1 MISMVVPVVKEGMPR
16 VLRMHDLV
24 DRGVCVYREFQ
35 IKLFSSNRSPHYPP
49 VPVNSSIN
57 VLTDTILSTR
67 EAFVPTV

>member
-1 MISMVVPVVKEGMPR
+1 MVKEGIPR

-24 DRGVCVYREFQ
+24 DRGVRVYREFQ
-35 IKLFSSNRSPHYPP
+35 VKPFSSKRSPYYPP